1 MAEQGLTVSRS
12 RVSEILAQQQ
22 AALITNLQQQIAEL
36 TAVNEALIGR
46 LNEYSN
52 NSASP
57 NGKALGEGII
67 NDPHE
72 EPTSP

>member
-1 MAEQGLTVSRS
+1 MAEQGITISRT
-12 RVSEILAQQQ
+12 RVAEILAEKQSE
-22 AALITNLQQQIAEL
+22 LITNLQQQVAEL

-52 NSASP
+52 YSASA